1 MDARQSKT
9 VLDSGFNAVGSGF
22 FVSGNWILD
31 SNLYWNFRFLELYSG
46 FQSPGF
52 RIPQQKFAGI
62 CIPQARR
69 WYPSAYHL
77 DETDAGTLKRLP
89 KRLLLRRFSSGK
101 WQSTVISFGFIG
113 LGYVHALPD
122 SPLKKRERHW
132 AVLTITKTSGT
143 VTGDRESKLTN
154 SRPARPK

>member
-62 CIPQARR
+62 CIPQA
-69 WYPSAYHL
+69 YHL

-89 KRLLLRRFSSGK
+89 KRLLLKRFSSGK
-101 WQSTVISFGFIG
+101 
-113 LGYVHALPD
+113 
-122 SPLKKRERHW
+122 
-132 AVLTITKTSGT
+132 
-143 VTGDRESKLTN
+143 
-154 SRPARPK
+154 